1 MCLLCGHSQAFA
13 RAREHATA
21 PDSHCRDLHV
31 HRRTATSPPSPRAW
45 ECRWAEQVWDYWLV
59 YLTIVVAIL
68 VAVTNAIFLTKGM
81 QENEALFMVSV
92 TSPRM
97 AAHGDAHTGDT
108 RGTCTVGHT
117 DWAGE
122 CV

>member
-1 MCLLCGHSQAFA
+1 MCIVAPRRHRHPHGHGNVAG
-13 RAREHATA
+13 
-21 PDSHCRDLHV
+21 
-31 HRRTATSPPSPRAW
+31 
-45 ECRWAEQVWDYWLV
+45 AEQVWDYWLV

-108 RGTCTVGHT
+108 RGTCTVGHM
-117 DWAGE
+117 A
-122 CV
+122 